1 MQSIDERRCLGGAGQ
16 TLTAGG
22 AAQDPGID
30 QRSEHRD
37 PKGLP
42 ICRMELCVTSI
53 SGAGAT
59 PRFRGIR
66 GMRKTPVGQ
75 PTVGTTPLTSEPSP
89 NTVTPIMNIP
99 FRPWRS
105 LSTPPAISR
114 LASTIA

>member
-1 MQSIDERRCLGGAGQ
+1 
-16 TLTAGG
+16 
-22 AAQDPGID
+22 
-30 QRSEHRD
+30 
-37 PKGLP
+37 
-42 ICRMELCVTSI
+42 
-53 SGAGAT
+53 
-59 PRFRGIR
+59 
-66 GMRKTPVGQ
+66 MRKTPVGQ